1 MKSKC
6 LIVDDEPLARKLL
19 QGYVAKIESLEL
31 VRECS
36 SAIEAGNFI
45 RTTKIDLLFLDIQ
58 MPELNGMQFISTL
71 KNPPAV
77 IITTAYRDFAPEA
90 FDINAVDYLLK
101 PISFERFAKSV
112 NRFFDKQAELIIH
125 ENATASLSA
134 FIYLKADR
142 KNHRVMLSDIRYIES
157 LDDYVKVHL
166 VGSTLITRENITSLE
181 SALPPQSFVRIH
193 RSFIVNTSFISAI
206 SAEAVEI
213 DGKYLPF
220 GRAFKKSALALLNI
234 KKAKE

>member
-234 KKAKE
+234 KTAKE

>member
-31 VRECS
+31 VRECN

-77 IITTAYRDFAPEA
+77 ILTTAYRDFAPEA

-112 NRFFDKQAELIIH
+112 NRYFDKQTELVTH
-125 ENATASLSA
+125 ENALASPSA

-193 RSFIVNTSFISAI
+193 RSFIVNAAFINAI
-206 SAEAVEI
+206 SAEAVEV

-234 KKAKE
+234 KSTKE

>member
-90 FDINAVDYLLK
+90 FD
-101 PISFERFAKSV
+101 
-112 NRFFDKQAELIIH
+112 
-125 ENATASLSA
+125 
-134 FIYLKADR
+134 
-142 KNHRVMLSDIRYIES
+142 
-157 LDDYVKVHL
+157 
-166 VGSTLITRENITSLE
+166 
-181 SALPPQSFVRIH
+181 
-193 RSFIVNTSFISAI
+193 
-206 SAEAVEI
+206 
-213 DGKYLPF
+213 
-220 GRAFKKSALALLNI
+220 
-234 KKAKE
+234 